1 MNFIDTHCHLFLP
14 EFDKDRD
21 EAIQRG
27 LKSGV
32 KKFVLPNVDTST
44 MDDMISLT
52 QEYPAY
58 CFPLAGLHPSSV
70 EEDYHNELSV
80 IKTQLDSRK
89 FWGIGEIGLD
99 YYWDRTFEKEQIEAL
114 KTQLGWALELNLPAI
129 IHNRESFDD
138 TIKIVEEVG
147 AGQLKGIFH
156 CFTGTIEQAEKIIE
170 LGFSLGIG
178 GILTF
183 KNSGLDQTLKNI
195 PLEHLILETDSP
207 YLAPAPKRGK
217 RNEPAFLPY
226 IANKLAE
233 IKDLDIHQIAE
244 QTSHNAEQI
253 FGI

>member
-1 MNFIDTHCHLFLP
+1 
-14 EFDKDRD
+14 
-21 EAIQRG
+21 
-27 LKSGV
+27 
-32 KKFVLPNVDTST
+32 

-80 IKTQLDSRK
+80 IKTLLDSRK

-114 KTQLGWALELNLPAI
+114 KIQLGWALELNLPAI

-207 YLAPAPKRGK
+207 YLAPVPKRGK

-233 IKDLDIHQIAE
+233 IKDLDINQIAE

-253 FGI
+253 FDI